1 MDELKRKRKVFIL
14 GTSGFVGYNLAL
26 RLRKNYLVCGAY
38 CTNRVFLP
46 DVQIF
51 PVDPTR
57 PELLESIVRVQDPDI
72 VINAIGVSDR
82 KVIDHNPKKAEA
94 LNVVMAVSMAG
105 LAAKMRAKFIQ
116 ISSSEIYD
124 GTKGDYREDESDYTM
139 QVELGKQK
147 VAAESYI
154 RTQTLESTILR
165 VGKLVGLGHPYRP
178 SEFDQFR
185 QAIGQKKKTEA
196 SKKRTY
202 SYLSHASLAEALDL
216 ILAGEFPGKHR
227 IFNLGGP
234 KLTKFELYEGWARLV
249 EGNSSLVIP
258 ETEDRKRDIS
268 LQVNNFKAAFPQ
280 WKPETQDQLYLN
292 VLSELAPGMGVKKW
306 QKTLQIP

>member
-1 MDELKRKRKVFIL
+1 MDQIKRKPKVFIL
-14 GTSGFVGYNLAL
+14 GISGFVGYNLAL
-26 RLRKNYLVCGAY
+26 RLHKNFLLSGAY
-38 CTNRVFLP
+38 CVNRVFLP
-46 DVQIF
+46 DMQIF
-51 PVDPTR
+51 PVNPNR
-57 PELLESIVRVQDPDI
+57 PELLDSFLRVQDPDI
-72 VINAIGVSDR
+72 MINAIGVSDR
-82 KVIDHNPKKAEA
+82 KVIEQNPKKAEV
-94 LNVVMAVSMAG
+94 LNVEMAVSMAG

-124 GTKGDYREDESDYTM
+124 GNKGDYREDEADYTM

-154 RTQTLESTILR
+154 RSQTLESTILR

-185 QAIGQKKKTEA
+185 QALGDKKKTEA

-202 SYLSHASLAEALDL
+202 NYLSHASLAQAVNL
-216 ILAGEFPGKHR
+216 ILEGEFPGRHR

-234 KLTKFELYEGWARLV
+234 KLSKFDLYEGWARLV

-258 ETEDRKRDIS
+258 ETADRKRDIS
-268 LQVNNFKAAFPQ
+268 MQINSFKAAFPQ
-280 WKPETQDQLYLN
+280 WKQETQEQLYLN
-292 VLSELAPGMGVKKW
+292 LLTELAPGVGVKKW